1 MAKISKDMLINDIL
15 EVDAGNAAILMAA
28 GMHCIGCMAAAGES
42 LEEAAA
48 VHGLDAEELEQEINE
63 YLAKKRTEGK
73 RIREISEEDKSGK
86 KRRNPVVVKNRVPSF
101 FFS

>member
-48 VHGLDAEELEQEINE
+48 VHGLNAEELEQEINE
-63 YLAKKRTEGK
+63 YLAKKEQ
-73 RIREISEEDKSGK
+73 SA
-86 KRRNPVVVKNRVPSF
+86 NA
-101 FFS
+101 